1 MSTMRPIRTIA
12 TAATALLLAGVAVAG
27 CGRSQP
33 DQPTTPTARSPAATA
48 APTTPAPPTITRP
61 PTAAQAVATAISYL
75 RREVGMADP
84 VAGPFRPTGARTGQI
99 DVRARIPGDANPL
112 TGPVTTVS
120 LQRLRSVWYVLGART
135 PTIRIVNPKPQ
146 DSIRSP
152 VEVMGAAQAAVEG
165 QVRVLVTAD
174 RYGKDTELGSGT
186 LSGGAYGAGGEFAGQ
201 IPFRRPPAKTG
212 SVVVTTASGHNGE
225 VWAATVVRIRFAS
238 SQPPQILS
246 VRMSPQPPTKD
257 GRLLVPNTVTIQVT
271 ATRADRA
278 RLVCTWTGTAAA
290 FYSRVVAEDT
300 TPANGLR
307 LLWHPEGYGDL
318 TLQVVGPGGT
328 VTRELGSFYHQTAP
342 TTTAPAPA
350 LETIVGLWPVRTLAQ
365 ARSLQNS
372 VDAGHQPWLLSPE
385 QVSISYAATEL
396 DLFEPVARQVGPT
409 AYTVGP
415 RNSEWVATLYLI
427 QPVRQGPGGIW
438 IVTRTGSPAS

>member
-1 MSTMRPIRTIA
+1 MSTMRPIRAIA
-12 TAATALLLAGVAVAG
+12 TTLLVASVAVAG

-33 DQPTTPTARSPAATA
+33 DQPTTPAARPPAATVG
-48 APTTPAPPTITRP
+48 PTTPAPPTVTRP
-61 PTAAQAVATAISYL
+61 PTAVQAVATAVSYR
-75 RREVGMADP
+75 RREVGMTDP
-84 VAGPFRPTGARTGQI
+84 VAGPFRPTGATTGQV
-99 DVRARIPGDANPL
+99 DVRARIPGDTNPL

-120 LQRLRSVWYVLGART
+120 LQRLRSVWYVLGVRT
-135 PTIRIVNPKPQ
+135 PTIRIVNPKPH
-146 DSIRSP
+146 DAIRSP
-152 VEVMGAAQAAVEG
+152 VEVMGAAQEAVEG
-165 QVRVLVTAD
+165 QVRVRVTAD
-174 RYGKDTELGSGT
+174 RYGKDTQLGSGT

-201 IPFRRPPAKTG
+201 IPFSRPPATTG
-212 SVVVTTASGHNGE
+212 SVVFTTASGHNGE

-257 GRLLVPNTVTIQVT
+257 DRLLVPDTVTIQVT

-290 FYSRVVAEDT
+290 FSSRVVAEDT

-307 LLWHPEGYGDL
+307 LIWHPEGYGDL
-318 TLQVVGPGGT
+318 TLQVIGPGGT
-328 VTRELGSFYHQTAP
+328 VNRELGSFYHETAP

-350 LETIVGLWPVRTLAQ
+350 PEPIVGLWPVRTLAQ

-409 AYTVGP
+409 AYKVGP
-415 RNSEWVATLYLI
+415 RNSEWVATLYLA

-438 IVTRTGSPAS
+438 VVTRTGSPAS